1 MDRQQ
6 VADWVSAY
14 ERLWRT
20 AGTDGLAEIFTPD
33 ATYLQ
38 RPFREP
44 VVGLPAIQHMW
55 DDERDGPEEP
65 FETASDVLAVEGD
78 TAVVRLHV
86 RYGPPRN
93 EEWLDLWVI
102 RYAED
107 GRCRAFE
114 EWPFA
119 PERRY

>member
-6 VADWVSAY
+6 VADWVAQY

-20 AGTDGLAEIFTPD
+20 PGTDALAEIFTPD
-33 ATYLQ
+33 ASYRQ
-38 RPFREP
+38 GPFRDP
-44 VVGLPAIQHMW
+44 VVGLAAIRRMW
-55 DDERDGPEEP
+55 EAERDGPQEA
-65 FETASDVLAVEGD
+65 FEMTSDVLAVETD
-78 TAVVRLHV
+78 TAVVRVHV
-86 RYGPPRN
+86 RYSPPRSQ
-93 EEWLDLWVI
+93 EWLDLWVI

-119 PERRY
+119 PGRA

>member
-6 VADWVSAY
+6 VADWVATY
-14 ERLWRT
+14 ERLWRSP
-20 AGTDGLAEIFTPD
+20 GFDGLAEIFTPD

-38 RPFREP
+38 GPFREP
-44 VVGLPAIQHMW
+44 VVGLPAIQRMW
-55 DDERDGPEEP
+55 DAEREGPEEA
-65 FETASDVLAVEGD
+65 FEMTSGVLAVDGD
-78 TAVVRLHV
+78 TAVVRVHV
-86 RYGPPRN
+86 RYGPPR
-93 EEWLDLWVI
+93 EKEWLDLWVI

-119 PERRY
+119 PDRG

>member
-6 VADWVSAY
+6 VADWVAAY

-20 AGTDGLAEIFTPD
+20 PGTDRLAEIFTPD
-33 ATYLQ
+33 ATYQ
-38 RPFREP
+38 QGPFREP
-44 VVGLPAIQHMW
+44 VVGLPAIQRMW
-55 DDERDGPEEP
+55 EDERDGPEEQ
-65 FETASDVLAVEGD
+65 FEMSSNVLAVDGD
-78 TAVVRLHV
+78 TAVVRVHV

-93 EEWLDLWVI
+93 TEWLDLWVI
-102 RYAED
+102 RYAPD

-119 PERRY
+119 PDQR

>member
-1 MDRQQ
+1 MRRDD
-6 VADWVSAY
+6 VATWVSEY

-20 AGTDGLAEIFTPD
+20 PGTEGLAEIFRPE

-44 VVGLPAIQHMW
+44 VVGLPAIQRMW
-55 DDERDGPEEP
+55 EDERDSPEEA
-65 FETASDVLAVEGD
+65 FEMTSAVLAVEGD
-78 TAVVRLHV
+78 TAVVRVHV
-86 RYGPPRN
+86 RYSPPRSQ
-93 EEWLDLWVI
+93 EWLDLWVI
-102 RYAED
+102 QYAED

-119 PERRY
+119 PKAR